1 MPDTIRLTQLS
12 EAAGCGCKTDPARLA
27 RILKD
32 VQLPTHEHVL
42 VGIDT
47 SDDGGVI
54 QLRDDLALI
63 VTADFFT
70 PIVDDP
76 YDFGRVA
83 AANAIS
89 DIYAMGGT
97 PTAAIN
103 LVGFPSRT
111 LPMELLADILRGGA
125 AVCAGDGVAI
135 VGGHTID
142 DPEPK
147 YGLAVIGTVHPDAVV
162 RNATAQAGDVLVLTK
177 PLGTGVISTALK
189 GGEASPEA
197 VAAITEQMA
206 TTNRAAAEAMCE
218 VGVHAATDV
227 TGFGLLG
234 HLREL
239 CDGSGVGATVWANA
253 VPVLEWV
260 WGHVADDV
268 IPAGTYANLSALE
281 GAVAWAADVA
291 PDMQVVLA
299 DAQTSGGLL
308 MAVAPDRVDALVTAC
323 RTRGVATAAV
333 IGQCD
338 ATRGLRVQLERA

>member
-1 MPDTIRLTQLS
+1 MADAIRLTQMS
-12 EAAGCGCKTDPARLA
+12 EAAGCGCKTDPVRLA
-27 RILKD
+27 QILKD
-32 VQLPTHEHVL
+32 LKLPTHENVL
-42 VGIDT
+42 VGIAT
-47 SDDGGVI
+47 SDDGGVVK
-54 QLRDDLALI
+54 LRDDLALI

-89 DIYAMGGT
+89 DVYAMGGI

-125 AVCAGDGVAI
+125 AVCAQDGVAI
-135 VGGHTID
+135 IGGHTID

-162 RNATAQAGDVLVLTK
+162 TNAAAQAGDTLVLTK

-189 GGEASPEA
+189 AGEASAEA
-197 VAAITEQMA
+197 VFAMTEQMA
-206 TTNRAAAEAMCE
+206 TTNAAAGEAMRDI
-218 VGVHAATDV
+218 GVHAATDV

-239 CDGSGVGATVWANA
+239 CDGSGVGATVWADA

-260 WGHVADDV
+260 WGHLADEI
-268 IPAGTYANLSALE
+268 IPAGTYANMSALE
-281 GAVAWAADVA
+281 GAVEWAADVK

-308 MAVAPDRVDALVTAC
+308 MAVAPEKADALVSAC
-323 RTRGVATAAV
+323 RGRGVSATV
-333 IGQCD
+333 IIGTCD
-338 ATRGLRVQLERA
+338 AERGLRVRAAR